1 MNLENQ
7 SSVCYSRIGAK
18 ILKFVLGMD
27 FLEASV
33 LY

>member
-7 SSVCYSRIGAK
+7 SSICYPYIGAK
-18 ILKFVLGMD
+18 VLKFVLGMD